1 MLHGCALVSD
11 HPIVTLRAGRA
22 ADRGRSL
29 AGADAKPASGGGVP
43 DEGPRRAG
51 GERWESGLGVPRDF
65 ELFVILHG
73 RGKSASPGNGHLSR
87 GGLE

>member
-11 HPIVTLRAGRA
+11 HPVVTPQAGRA

-29 AGADAKPASGGGVP
+29 AGADAKHASGG
-43 DEGPRRAG
+43 EG
-51 GERWESGLGVPRDF
+51 WELGLGVPRDF

-73 RGKSASPGNGHLSR
+73 RGKSASPGNGRLSR
-87 GGLE
+87 GLE